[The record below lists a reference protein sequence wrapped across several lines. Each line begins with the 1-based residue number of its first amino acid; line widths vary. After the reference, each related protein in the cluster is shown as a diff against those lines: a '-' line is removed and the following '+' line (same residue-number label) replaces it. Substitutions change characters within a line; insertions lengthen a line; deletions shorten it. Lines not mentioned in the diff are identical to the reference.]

1 MMETK
6 SILAS
11 RTVWANL
18 VGLAALVLGAL
29 GYGPDALDQEAVTE
43 AILQMVAAG
52 SFLASTVFRLLATKQ
67 LLG

>member
-18 VGLAALVLGAL
+18 VGLAALLLGAL
-29 GYGPDALDQEAVTE
+29 GYGPDALDQEAVT
-43 AILQMVAAG
+43 
-52 SFLASTVFRLLATKQ
+52 
-67 LLG
+67 

>member
-1 MMETK
+1 MLETK

-18 VGLAALVLGAL
+18 VGLAALGLSAL
-29 GYGPDALDQEAVTE
+29 GYGRDAIDEAAVTE
-43 AILQMVAAG
+43 AILQLVAAG
-52 SFLASTVFRLLATKQ
+52 GFIASTVFRLVASKQ